1 MAKAPAKAE
10 NTELVTTSAQLPA
23 YLKDYQGGSGLVGLD
38 SSDFIIPRIKLLQGT
53 SPELETHENAKS
65 GIFWLNVMDIPI
77 GTSLDFTPILN
88 RKRFMLMPP
97 LVEGQKGVFAR
108 ADDGKTWNTLGEWD
122 VKIKGVRGAVK
133 WKIEDL
139 DVRGSGLAE
148 FGSSNPD
155 DPDSNPAA
163 TLFYDFLVLLHDQP
177 EITSPVLL
185 SLARSSAKKGKDL
198 QGKIGFGNAPM
209 QARKF
214 HAQAIADSSGDN
226 KFNNWQFG
234 ASGFVDEA
242 FYSRAK
248 ALEAEFRGKNFRGA
262 DDDEIDG
269 EGNHA
274 AASGDAEY

>member
-10 NTELVTTSAQLPA
+10 TKELATTQGNQLPA
-23 YLKDYQGGSGLVGLD
+23 YLKDYQGGSGLQGLD

-65 GIFWLNVMDIPI
+65 GNFWLNVMDISI
-77 GTSLDFTPILN
+77 GDHFLFTPILN

-108 ADDGKTWNTLGEWD
+108 ADNGQTWNTLGEWD
-122 VKIKGVRGAVK
+122 VKLKGVRGAVK

-139 DVRGSGLAE
+139 NVRQSGLAE

-163 TLFYDFLVLLHDQP
+163 TMFYDFLVLLHDQP
-177 EITSPVLL
+177 DITSPVLL

-214 HAQAIADSSGDN
+214 QAQRVADQSSEGP
-226 KFNNWQFG
+226 FHNWQFG
-234 ASGFVDEA
+234 ASGFVDETFFA
-242 FYSRAK
+242 RAK
-248 ALEAEFRGKNFRGA
+248 ALETEFRGKNFRGA
-262 DDDEIDG
+262 EDEDTDSEKPAG
-269 EGNHA
+269 GG
-274 AASGDAEY
+274 SDEY